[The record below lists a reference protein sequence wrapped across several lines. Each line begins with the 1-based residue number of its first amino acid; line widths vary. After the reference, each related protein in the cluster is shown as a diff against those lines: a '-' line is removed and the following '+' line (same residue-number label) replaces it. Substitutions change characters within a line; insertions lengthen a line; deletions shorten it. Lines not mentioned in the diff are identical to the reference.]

1 MVLFKMLGHVAY
13 KMFVYKSNDKAHDKI
28 EKQLLLKVFIVIVK
42 FFICFFK
49 SASWYIDQNRSF

>member
-49 SASWYIDQNRSF
+49 SAS